1 MTRFTYLNL
10 PSVAS
15 SSSILFNFEREING
29 LLRDSTHVGYSDLS
43 FETGGSESFMKSSP
57 GMGVPTFIGRAKMR
71 VDVMCRLVDR
81 TVVFFNDRPVWSDKI
96 LAAFICN
103 RAYSFFIR
111 NEEKKLRYSFPCH
124 SQRIQPLS
132 VHSSSSSR
140 CLSKFLLK
148 SGLWRSWY

>member
-1 MTRFTYLNL
+1 MTKRFFQQKLLCRENENNVVKGMIIHVKIRESPKGDT
-10 PSVAS
+10 SVAS

-43 FETGGSESFMKSSP
+43 FETGGSESVMKSSP

-103 RAYSFFIR
+103 RAVLIFD
-111 NEEKKLRYSFPCH
+111 
-124 SQRIQPLS
+124 
-132 VHSSSSSR
+132 
-140 CLSKFLLK
+140 
-148 SGLWRSWY
+148 